1 MRDGSGRPAQIPLS
15 IVKTYPDPVTVM
27 NGYDPNSDENWLKEY
42 LVGQTTGGGWGTYG
56 EIGNQAYRARQHREA
71 EQRRQISPP
80 VHTSSAV
87 DPPITVQPAPTQES
101 WSTVW
106 ATLGFLAGAFT
117 LYDPVDPS
125 WGASVAAGLFTGYLT
140 GRFYKALLLI
150 GAVLLALQVY
160 YSA

>member
-1 MRDGSGRPAQIPLS
+1 
-15 IVKTYPDPVTVM
+15 M

-56 EIGNQAYRARQHREA
+56 EIGNQAYRAQQRLEA
-71 EQRRQISPP
+71 EQRNQQQKQQRTKRPISAP
-80 VHTSSAV
+80 VHTSPVV